1 VVPRRGYHP
10 FECAAQY
17 KKKRVI
23 SKSEF
28 SENSLFEM
36 TLPFV
41 TATERFTDVYGKVY
55 DVMGQPWM

>member
-1 VVPRRGYHP
+1 MVPRRGYHP

-17 KKKRVI
+17 KKKEGHFEKRVFG
-23 SKSEF
+23 KRAF
-28 SENSLFEM
+28 RNDP
-36 TLPFV
+36 PFV